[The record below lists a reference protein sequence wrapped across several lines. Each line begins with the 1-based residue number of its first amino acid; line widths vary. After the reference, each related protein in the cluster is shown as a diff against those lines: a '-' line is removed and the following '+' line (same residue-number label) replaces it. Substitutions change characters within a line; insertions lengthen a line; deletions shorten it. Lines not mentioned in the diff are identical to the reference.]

1 MRSRLVSGKKLSLS
15 QFKGVWSFILTS
27 NYCLFVS
34 VVWCLCWLSIRYSIF
49 QGSGKTLAFGI
60 PLLTH
65 ILNKKSN
72 EDNEL
77 VKDAPTAEEKNE
89 SLISEKAKKP
99 FLALIMTPTR
109 ELALQVTNHLKQAA
123 KHTSVEV
130 LLSLWSGVSCLKG
143 RWSHSCNSPVSCRG
157 T

>member
-1 MRSRLVSGKKLSLS
+1 MPLRAFHKV
-15 QFKGVWSFILTS
+15 FFIS
-27 NYCLFVS
+27 
-34 VVWCLCWLSIRYSIF
+34 

-72 EDNEL
+72 QDDEP
-77 VKDAPTAEEKNE
+77 VKDAPITEEKNE
-89 SLISEKAKKP
+89 SLISDKAKKP

-130 LLSLWSGVSCLKG
+130 LYCFPYDLVLVA
-143 RWSHSCNSPVSCRG
+143 
-157 T
+157 

>member
-1 MRSRLVSGKKLSLS
+1 MILHFNLKLLVICRSCLVPLRAFHKV
-15 QFKGVWSFILTS
+15 FFIS
-27 NYCLFVS
+27 
-34 VVWCLCWLSIRYSIF
+34 

-65 ILNKKSN
+65 ILNKKSKQ
-72 EDNEL
+72 DNEL
-77 VKDAPTAEEKNE
+77 VKDALTTEEKND
-89 SLISEKAKKP
+89 LMISDKAKKP

-130 LLSLWSGVSCLKG
+130 LLSL
-143 RWSHSCNSPVSCRG
+143 
-157 T
+157 